1 MMTTIERWRRR
12 VTALLFATLLGGAVS
27 ACEAAAAD
35 NDFKTWLDGVS
46 KEAIAQ
52 GMRPEAV
59 ARALKGAHEIP
70 RVIELD
76 RRQPETTITFDQYLE
91 RVVTPQRIAEG
102 RQRLDDNRELLKE
115 ISQRY
120 GVQPRFI
127 VALWAIESNFGRATG
142 DYPVISALATLAY
155 DGRRSAFFRKE
166 LLAAIEIVDKGYT
179 DPDRMLGS
187 WAGAMGQCQFMPSSY
202 LKLAVSYNDDGRRD
216 IWQRREDVFASI
228 ANYLAS
234 NGWRGDET
242 WGRRV
247 LLPPNFD
254 VALAGLATRKSLA
267 DWRRLGVRRLDGSD
281 LPTRD
286 LTASLVLPDGAEGP
300 AFLVYD
306 NYRAVMRW
314 NNSTYFAT
322 AVGYLAD
329 GLE

>member
-1 MMTTIERWRRR
+1 
-12 VTALLFATLLGGAVS
+12 FATLLCGAVS

-35 NDFKTWLDGVS
+35 NDFNAWLDGVS
-46 KEAIAQ
+46 KEALAQ

-59 ARALKGAHEIP
+59 ARALKDAHEIP

-76 RRQPETTITFDQYLE
+76 RHQPETTITFDQYVG

-102 RQRLDDNRELLKE
+102 RQRLDDNRALLKE

-142 DYPVISALATLAY
+142 DYPVISALATLGY
-155 DGRRSAFFRKE
+155 DGRRSAYFRKE
-166 LLAAIEIVDKGYT
+166 LLAAIEIVDRGYM
-179 DPDRMLGS
+179 DPERMLGS

-202 LKLAVSYNDDGRRD
+202 LKLAVSYNGDGRRD
-216 IWQRREDVFASI
+216 IWQRREDVLASI

-247 LLPPNFD
+247 VLPPNFD
-254 VALAGLATRKSLA
+254 VALASLATRKTLA
-267 DWRRLGVRRLDGSD
+267 DWQRLGVRRLDGGR

-286 LTASLVLPDGAEGP
+286 LTASLVLPGGAGGP

-314 NNSTYFAT
+314 NNSTYFAI

-329 GLE
+329 GFE